1 MDGKLTLVANFPASP
16 PTQSVARFKAL
27 ANIERGFQV
36 LKSEIEFVPVFH
48 RLRLHPGACTDL
60 PSGTAALSGTAPAP
74 AGEGQPSPE
83 RAGDRRR
90 IQYHQATLHQRQP
103 ASRVSAI
110 TPQQEDLGETVA
122 LPEPSARHL

>member
-1 MDGKLTLVANFPASP
+1 MNLLDHQGEVVGQGDPH
-16 PTQSVARFKAL
+16 AL
-27 ANIERGFQV
+27 AQMNLADELVI
-36 LKSEIEFVPVFH
+36 
-48 RLRLHPGACTDL
+48 C
-60 PSGTAALSGTAPAP
+60 
-74 AGEGQPSPE
+74 GQPSPE

-110 TPQQEDLGETVA
+110 TPQQKDLCETVA